1 MSDEKIVNWGDYFIC
16 KTCGK
21 KVERGIIAATMHHS
35 ECSFMDLETVYTED
49 ADFEIIEPLQ
59 LPESKK

>member
-1 MSDEKIVNWGDYFIC
+1 MSE
-16 KTCGK
+16 
-21 KVERGIIAATMHHS
+21 ERTKRLIKEYYQKAVIKYGQNKPPQWFYTGPIKENEPPPII
-35 ECSFMDLETVYTED
+35 TED